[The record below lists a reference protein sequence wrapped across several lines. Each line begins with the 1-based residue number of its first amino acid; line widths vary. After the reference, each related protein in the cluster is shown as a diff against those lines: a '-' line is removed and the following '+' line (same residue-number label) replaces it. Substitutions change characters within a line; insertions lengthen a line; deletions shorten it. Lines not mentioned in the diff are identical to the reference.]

1 MTMIEKIE
9 DIKNTNNRKLVQLL
23 QDMVRI
29 PSWVSEESPSTQNE
43 NQMVD
48 YLESWIKLNT
58 NLEVTRQELAG

>member
-1 MTMIEKIE
+1 MIEKIE